1 MSTHTMPSA
10 DPIFEMLFAYQRS
23 AALKSAVELDVFT
36 AIDEGATSASSISKR
51 VSASERGVRILC
63 DYLTVHGLL
72 SKSDNSYQLVAES
85 AAFLSKK
92 SPAYLGSVARFLVMP
107 ELGKYMETLPDA
119 VRRGG
124 AKDAEHS
131 SVADDN
137 PIWVEFARAMMPMMI
152 PSAHAIADLVGGGA
166 TPLTILDIAAGHGAF
181 GITIAQRNPNAEIVA
196 VDWKAVL
203 TVAEEHARQAGV
215 LDRYRMI
222 AGDAFKVD
230 YGTGYDVALV
240 TNFLHHYDAE
250 TCTTLLKKIAGA
262 LKPGGQAVVL
272 EFVPNPDRVSPP
284 MPAAFSLTM
293 LADTVAGDAYTFLEL
308 RDQLERAGFRDVAAH
323 PTPTPETIVVGRKP

>member
-1 MSTHTMPSA
+1 MPSA
-10 DPIFEMLFAYQRS
+10 DLIFETLFAYQRS

-36 AIDEGATSASSISKR
+36 AIDDGANSTSSIAKR
-51 VSASERGVRILC
+51 VNASERGIRILC
-63 DYLTVHGLL
+63 DYLTVYGLL
-72 SKSDNSYQLVAES
+72 SKSDSSYHLVAES

-107 ELGKYMETLPDA
+107 ELGKYMETLPDS

-124 AKDAEHS
+124 VQDAGHS

-152 PSAHAIADLVGGGA
+152 PNAQAIANLVGGGT
-166 TPLTILDIAAGHGAF
+166 TPVRILDIAAGHGAF

-215 LDRYRMI
+215 LDRYRLI

-240 TNFLHHYDAE
+240 TNFLHHYDAQ

-262 LKPGGQAVVL
+262 LKPDGLAVVL

-308 RDQLERAGFRDVAAH
+308 RDQLEHAGFRDVTAH
-323 PTPTPETIVVGRKP
+323 PTPTPETIVVGRKA

>member
-1 MSTHTMPSA
+1 MPSA
-10 DPIFEMLFAYQRS
+10 ELVFETLFAYQRS
-23 AALKSAVELDVFT
+23 AALKAAVELDVFT
-36 AIDEGATSASSISKR
+36 VIDEGAASVAAIATR
-51 VSASERGVRILC
+51 VHASERGIRILC
-63 DYLTVHGLL
+63 DYLTVYGFLT
-72 SKSDNSYQLVAES
+72 KADNSYQLGAES

-107 ELGKYMETLPDA
+107 ELAKYLETLPDS

-124 AKDAEHS
+124 VMDAGHS

-137 PIWVEFARAMMPMMI
+137 PIWIEFARAMMPMMI
-152 PSAHAIADLVGGGA
+152 PNAHAIADLAGGGTA
-166 TPLTILDIAAGHGAF
+166 PVKVLDIAAGHGAF
-181 GITIAQRNPNAEIVA
+181 GITIAQRNPKADIVA

-203 TVAEEHARQAGV
+203 TVAEEHAQQAGV

-250 TCTTLLKKIAGA
+250 TCTALLKKIASA
-262 LKPGGQAVVL
+262 LKPGGQVVVL

-284 MPAAFSLTM
+284 IPAAFSLTM
-293 LADTVAGDAYTFLEL
+293 LADTVAGDAYTFAEL
-308 RDQLERAGFRDVAAH
+308 RSQLERAGFRDVASY
-323 PTPTPETIVVGRKP
+323 PTPTPETIVIGRKP

>member
-1 MSTHTMPSA
+1 
-10 DPIFEMLFAYQRS
+10 
-23 AALKSAVELDVFT
+23 
-36 AIDEGATSASSISKR
+36 
-51 VSASERGVRILC
+51 
-63 DYLTVHGLL
+63 
-72 SKSDNSYQLVAES
+72 
-85 AAFLSKK
+85 
-92 SPAYLGSVARFLVMP
+92 
-107 ELGKYMETLPDA
+107 
-119 VRRGG
+119 
-124 AKDAEHS
+124 
-131 SVADDN
+131 
-137 PIWVEFARAMMPMMI
+137 MMPMMI
-152 PSAHAIADLVGGGA
+152 PNAHAIANLVGGGT
-166 TPLTILDIAAGHGAF
+166 TPVRILDIAAGHGAF

-215 LDRYRMI
+215 LDRYRLI

-240 TNFLHHYDAE
+240 TNFLHHYDAQ

-262 LKPGGQAVVL
+262 LKPDGLAVVL

-308 RDQLERAGFRDVAAH
+308 RDQLEHAGFRDVTAH
-323 PTPTPETIVVGRKP
+323 PTPTPETIVVGRKA